1 MFICFKVR
9 VYVWGFNFGE
19 CKKKIKNVTYSLAFL
34 KNIANRSLHNLGKF
48 CNNLGKFFN

>member
-1 MFICFKVR
+1 MFGDLILENV
-9 VYVWGFNFGE
+9 
-19 CKKKIKNVTYSLAFL
+19 KKIKNVTYSLAFL